1 MERKIGET
9 FDFEGKTLQVKES
22 ECVSCDGCFF
32 DEKCYSLRQEVAG
45 HCEAVNRGDN
55 KEVIFVEITEEQPQ
69 EQAGQQEQAEQQ
81 TEQPQKLNLCEILK
95 YCPQGEQFWS
105 PMLGDVKLYDINQE
119 AKMVDVEL
127 ESGDTWDINADG
139 TITFGNVTSPEIM
152 LYPSREQRDW
162 TKVKYEKKK
171 ELPKTWEKF
180 CEDNPR
186 KKNEAYFDLCSK
198 ICIITQDYEYRDKY
212 TDKNLL
218 PSKQAVEAHL
228 ALMQLHQLRDA
239 WREGWVP
246 DWKDDNQKKYV
257 IAYNKGEFEIWQY
270 RTVSRFLAFQDEK
283 RADEFKDC
291 FIDLIRKAG
300 DLI

>member
-1 MERKIGET
+1 MERKIGDT
-9 FDFEGKTLQVKES
+9 FEFEGRKLEVRADNRG
-22 ECVSCDGCFF
+22 CDGCFF
-32 DEKCYSLRQEVAG
+32 DTKCLSENMKLSGE
-45 HCEAVNRGDN
+45 CEADWRDDG
-55 KEVIFVEITEEQPQ
+55 KGVIFVEVQ
-69 EQAGQQEQAEQQ
+69 ES
-81 TEQPQKLNLCEILK
+81 QKLNLCEILK
-95 YCPQGEQFWS
+95 YCPAGEPLWS

-139 TITFGNVTSPEIM
+139 TITFGNVTSQEIM
-152 LYPSREQRDW
+152 LYPSKEQRDW

-246 DWKDDNQKKYV
+246 DWKDDTQSKYV
-257 IAYNKGEFEIWQY
+257 ILKFKGKFEIKEFY
-270 RTVSRFLAFQDEK
+270 AASRFLTFQDEK

-291 FIDLIRKAG
+291 FIDLIKQAG

>member
-9 FDFEGKTLQVKES
+9 FIYEGKTLQVKES
-22 ECVSCDGCFF
+22 ERVSCDGCFF
-32 DEKCYSLRQEVAG
+32 DEQCVPLRKEVAG
-45 HCEAVNRGDN
+45 ECEFEYRTDN
-55 KEVIFVEITEEQPQ
+55 KEVIFVEATEQH
-69 EQAGQQEQAEQQ
+69 
-81 TEQPQKLNLCEILK
+81 TEQPQKLNLCEVLK
-95 YCPQGEQFWS
+95 YCPAGEPLWS

-139 TITFGNVTSPEIM
+139 TITFGNVTSQEIM
-152 LYPSREQRDW
+152 LYPSKEQRDW

-246 DWKDDNQKKYV
+246 DWKDDTQSKYV
-257 IAYNKGEFEIWQY
+257 ILKFKGKFEIKEFY
-270 RTVSRFLAFQDEK
+270 AASRFLTFQDEK

-291 FIDLIRKAG
+291 FIDLIKQVG